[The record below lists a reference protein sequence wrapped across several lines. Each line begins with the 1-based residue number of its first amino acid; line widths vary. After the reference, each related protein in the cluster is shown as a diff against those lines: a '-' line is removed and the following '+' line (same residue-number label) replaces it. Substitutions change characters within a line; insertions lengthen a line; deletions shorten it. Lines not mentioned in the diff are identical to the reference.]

1 MLFPNVSENCP
12 LPGSVRRKIAD
23 FALFTKQTSVCFCG
37 KNKRPAR
44 LTGRWKEDYGA
55 ASTATMRPS
64 P

>member
-12 LPGSVRRKIAD
+12 LSWLRSPEKRRFRALCKTD
-23 FALFTKQTSVCFCG
+23 FGLFYG
-37 KNKRPAR
+37 KNERPAR
-44 LTGRWKEDYGA
+44 LTGRWEEDYGA